1 MRQMPAGGVHREAA
15 MTKMRKG
22 IAAVC
27 FFALAAAVGAV
38 FLSYALIARR
48 EAIAGQLRGTAQAPS
63 ACASE
68 QECPAA
74 SPAPSAAPIDFA
86 ALRRRY
92 PDIYAWL
99 EIPGTAVDN
108 PLLRHPADDCYYLS
122 HNLDGSEGYP
132 GCLFTESCDAQDFSD
147 FNTVIYGHNMKDGTM
162 FGGLKKYRDNTYLR
176 EHREIIIYTPAEKR
190 VYTVFAAVVYSDA
203 YIPAR
208 FDDSDPQA
216 RQDFLNSL
224 GSPCGIGNQILE
236 DAAVT
241 PDSRIITLST
251 CIGGQPDKRYLIEA
265 VYTGTE

>member
-147 FNTVIYGHNMKDGTM
+147 FNTVIYGHNMKDRSM
-162 FGGLKKYRDNTYLR
+162 FGSLR
-176 EHREIIIYTPAEKR
+176 EYKSADFYAQTGGGITLYTPEHAWRYQIFSVR
-190 VYTVFAAVVYSDA
+190 VVADNDETYTLGYAH
-203 YIPAR
+203 
-208 FDDSDPQA
+208 DDIFGTFITSMKA
-216 RQDFLNSL
+216 KSL
-224 GSPCGIGNQILE
+224 YDTGV
-236 DAAVT
+236 DVT
-241 PDSRIITLST
+241 RDDTVLALST
-251 CIGGQPDKRYLIEA
+251 CTGKDGEQRLVAFAKRAEMLY
-265 VYTGTE
+265 